1 MPSTSET
8 GHAKNVANFETL
20 ISFCTGYGATYNP
33 SRDALKLA
41 NLQTLL
47 TAAKAAILD
56 CKAKETA
63 FDNATDARKESF
75 ATLKALGTRIVN
87 ALSVSG
93 VADSVVEG
101 ARTINRKLQGQRAN
115 GSAPAEAVATGGTS
129 STPTTAGLPP
139 SGEPK
144 GAASSSQQSYDNLVE
159 HFNGL
164 IELVASHAE
173 YNPNETEL
181 KVATLQTYLGELRM
195 ANTTVLNANT
205 AWSNSRMSR
214 DNTLYADTT
223 GLVDIA
229 LDVKAYVKSVF
240 NATSPQYGQIS
251 GIEFKRPKT

>member
-1 MPSTSET
+1 MPSTFET

-20 ISFCTGYGATYNP
+20 ISFCVGYGATYNP
-33 SRDALKLA
+33 SRDALKVA

-47 TAAKAAILD
+47 TDAKAVIVD

-75 ATLKALGTRIVN
+75 STLKALGTRVVN

-115 GSAPAEAVATGGTS
+115 GSVTSEPVSTESGTPAP
-129 STPTTAGLPP
+129 ST
-139 SGEPK
+139 
-144 GAASSSQQSYDNLVE
+144 ASSSQQSYDNLVE

-164 IELVASHAE
+164 IELVSSHTE

-181 KVATLQTYLGELRM
+181 KVATLQTYSTELRT
-195 ANTTVLNANT
+195 ANTNVQNANT
-205 AWSNSRMSR
+205 DWSNSRISR
-214 DNTLYADTT
+214 DKTLYADKT

-240 NATSPQYGQIS
+240 NSTSPQYGQIS
-251 GIEFKRPKT
+251 GIEFKRAKV

>member
-20 ISFCTGYGATYNP
+20 VSFCTGYGAAYNP
-33 SRDALKLA
+33 SRDALKVA

-47 TAAKAAILD
+47 AAAKAAIAE

-63 FDNATDARKESF
+63 FDNATDARIESF

-115 GSAPAEAVATGGTS
+115 GSAPAEPVAISGTP
-129 STPTTAGLPP
+129 STPTPP
-139 SGEPK
+139 TP
-144 GAASSSQQSYDNLVE
+144 ATASSSQQSYDNLVE

-164 IELVASHAE
+164 IELVASHTE

-181 KVATLQTYLGELRM
+181 KVVTLQTYLAELRT
-195 ANTTVLNANT
+195 ANTNVLNANT
-205 AWSNSRMSR
+205 AWSNSRISR

-240 NATSPQYGQIS
+240 NSTSPQYGQIS
-251 GIEFKRPKT
+251 GIEFKRAKA

>member
-1 MPSTSET
+1 MASTSET

-33 SRDALKLA
+33 SRDALKVA

-47 TAAKAAILD
+47 TAAKAAIAD

-63 FDNATDARKESF
+63 FDNSTDARKDSF

-93 VADSVVEG
+93 VADTVVEG

-115 GSAPAEAVATGGTS
+115 GSATTEPAPTEGTAPTS
-129 STPTTAGLPP
+129 S
-139 SGEPK
+139 
-144 GAASSSQQSYDNLVE
+144 SSSQQSYDNLVE

-164 IELVASHAE
+164 IELVSSHAE

-181 KVATLQTYLGELRM
+181 KVATLQTYLAELKTANTNVVN
-195 ANTTVLNANT
+195 ANTT
-205 AWSNSRMSR
+205 WSNSRISR

-229 LDVKAYVKSVF
+229 LDVKAYVKSVY

-251 GIEFKRPKT
+251 GIEFKRAKA

>member
-20 ISFCTGYGATYNP
+20 ISFCVGYGSAYNP
-33 SRDALKLA
+33 SRDALKVT

-47 TAAKAAILD
+47 TAAKAAIAD
-56 CKAKETA
+56 CKATETA
-63 FDNATDARKESF
+63 FDNATDARKEAFS
-75 ATLKALGTRIVN
+75 TLKALGTRVVN

-115 GSAPAEAVATGGTS
+115 GSATAEQVATDNTS
-129 STPTTAGLPP
+129 SNTTTPT
-139 SGEPK
+139 PK
-144 GAASSSQQSYDNLVE
+144 TVSTSQQSYDNLVE
-159 HFNGL
+159 HFNSL
-164 IELVASHAE
+164 IELVSTHTA

-181 KVATLQTYLGELRM
+181 KVVTLQTYLAELKTANTSVIN
-195 ANTTVLNANT
+195 ANTT
-205 AWSNSRMSR
+205 WSNSRISR
-214 DNTLYADTT
+214 DNTLYTDKT

-240 NATSPQYGQIS
+240 NTTSPQYGQIS
-251 GIEFKRPKT
+251 GIEFKRAKP

>member
-33 SRDALKLA
+33 SRDALKIA

-47 TAAKAAILD
+47 TAAKAAIAD
-56 CKAKETA
+56 CKTNETA

-115 GSAPAEAVATGGTS
+115 GSATAEPIATGGTA
-129 STPTTAGLPP
+129 STNTNTPCP
-139 SGEPK
+139 SHCII
-144 GAASSSQQSYDNLVE
+144 LT
-159 HFNGL
+159 
-164 IELVASHAE
+164 
-173 YNPNETEL
+173 TEL
-181 KVATLQTYLGELRM
+181 
-195 ANTTVLNANT
+195 
-205 AWSNSRMSR
+205 
-214 DNTLYADTT
+214 
-223 GLVDIA
+223 
-229 LDVKAYVKSVF
+229 
-240 NATSPQYGQIS
+240 
-251 GIEFKRPKT
+251 

>member
-33 SRDALKLA
+33 SRDALKVA

-47 TAAKAAILD
+47 TTAKAAIAD

-75 ATLKALGTRIVN
+75 STLKALGTRIIN

-115 GSAPAEAVATGGTS
+115 GTATTEPAPTEGTAAA
-129 STPTTAGLPP
+129 PTT
-139 SGEPK
+139 
-144 GAASSSQQSYDNLVE
+144 ASSSQQSYDNLAE

-164 IELVASHAE
+164 IELVGSHTE

-181 KVATLQTYLGELRM
+181 KVATLQTYLTELKT
-195 ANTTVLNANT
+195 ANTNVVNANT
-205 AWSNSRMSR
+205 DWSNSRISR

-229 LDVKAYVKSVF
+229 LDVKAYVKSVY
-240 NATSPQYGQIS
+240 NSTSPQYGQIS
-251 GIEFKRPKT
+251 GIEFKRAKA

>member
-1 MPSTSET
+1 
-8 GHAKNVANFETL
+8 L

-33 SRDALKLA
+33 SRDALKVA
-41 NLQTLL
+41 KLQTLL
-47 TAAKAAILD
+47 TAAKAAIAD
-56 CKAKETA
+56 CKTNETA

-115 GSAPAEAVATGGTS
+115 GSATAEPVATGGTA
-129 STPTTAGLPP
+129 STPTTPAP
-139 SGEPK
+139 
-144 GAASSSQQSYDNLVE
+144 ATASSSQQSYDNLVE

-164 IELVASHAE
+164 IELVSSHAE

-181 KVATLQTYLGELRM
+181 KVAALQTYLAELRT
-195 ANTTVLNANT
+195 ANTSVLNANT
-205 AWSNSRMSR
+205 AWSNSRISR

-240 NATSPQYGQIS
+240 NSTSPQYGQIS
-251 GIEFKRPKT
+251 GIEFKRAKA

>member
-1 MPSTSET
+1 MLSTSET

-20 ISFCTGYGATYNP
+20 ISFCVGYGATYNP
-33 SRDALKLA
+33 SRDALKVA

-47 TAAKAAILD
+47 TDAKAVIVD

-75 ATLKALGTRIVN
+75 STLKALGTRVVN

-93 VADSVVEG
+93 VGDSVVEG

-115 GSAPAEAVATGGTS
+115 SSVTSAPVSTESATPAPLTS
-129 STPTTAGLPP
+129 
-139 SGEPK
+139 
-144 GAASSSQQSYDNLVE
+144 SSSQQSYDNLVE

-164 IELVASHAE
+164 IELVSSHTE
-173 YNPNETEL
+173 YNPNEIEL
-181 KVATLQTYLGELRM
+181 KVATLQTYSTELRT
-195 ANTTVLNANT
+195 ANTNVQNANT
-205 AWSNSRMSR
+205 DWSNSRISR
-214 DNTLYADTT
+214 DKTLYADNT

-240 NATSPQYGQIS
+240 NSTSPQYGQIS
-251 GIEFKRPKT
+251 GIEFKRAKV

>member
-8 GHAKNVANFETL
+8 GHAKNVAKFETL
-20 ISFCTGYGATYNP
+20 ISFCVGYGATYNP
-33 SRDALKLA
+33 SRDALKVA

-47 TAAKAAILD
+47 TDAKAVIVD

-75 ATLKALGTRIVN
+75 STLKALGTRIVN

-115 GSAPAEAVATGGTS
+115 GSVTSEPVSTESATPAP
-129 STPTTAGLPP
+129 STT
-139 SGEPK
+139 
-144 GAASSSQQSYDNLVE
+144 SSSQQSYDNLVE

-164 IELVASHAE
+164 IELVSSHTE

-181 KVATLQTYLGELRM
+181 KVATLQTYSTELRT
-195 ANTTVLNANT
+195 ANTNVQNANT
-205 AWSNSRMSR
+205 EWSNSRISR
-214 DNTLYADTT
+214 DKTLYANNT

-240 NATSPQYGQIS
+240 NSTSPQYGQIS
-251 GIEFKRPKT
+251 GIEFKRAKV

>member
-33 SRDALKLA
+33 SRDALKVA
-41 NLQTLL
+41 NLQLLL
-47 TAAKAAILD
+47 TAAKAAIVD

-75 ATLKALGTRIVN
+75 STLKALGTRIVN

-93 VADSVVEG
+93 VADSVIEG

-115 GSAPAEAVATGGTS
+115 GPATAESIVAEGTA
-129 STPTTAGLPP
+129 STPTTPAPGI
-139 SGEPK
+139 
-144 GAASSSQQSYDNLVE
+144 ASSSQQSYDNLVE

-164 IELVASHAE
+164 IELVSSDTE

-181 KVATLQTYLGELRM
+181 KVATLQTYLAELRT
-195 ANTTVLNANT
+195 ANTNVLTANT
-205 AWSNSRMSR
+205 AWSNSRISR
-214 DNTLYADTT
+214 DNTIYADTT

-240 NATSPQYGQIS
+240 NSTSPQYGQIS
-251 GIEFKRPKT
+251 GIEFKRAKA

>member
-33 SRDALKLA
+33 SRDALKVA

-47 TAAKAAILD
+47 TTAKAAIAD
-56 CKAKETA
+56 CKTKETT

-115 GSAPAEAVATGGTS
+115 GSAPAEPVATGGTA
-129 STPTTAGLPP
+129 STPTTPAP
-139 SGEPK
+139 
-144 GAASSSQQSYDNLVE
+144 ATASSSQQSYDNLVE

-164 IELVASHAE
+164 IELVGSHAE

-181 KVATLQTYLGELRM
+181 KVATLQTYLAELRT
-195 ANTTVLNANT
+195 ANKNVTDANT
-205 AWSNSRMSR
+205 AWSNSRISR

-251 GIEFKRPKT
+251 GIEFKRAKA

>member
-33 SRDALKLA
+33 SRDALKVA

-47 TAAKAAILD
+47 ATAKAAIED
-56 CKAKETA
+56 CKTKETA

-93 VADSVVEG
+93 VPDSVVEG

-115 GSAPAEAVATGGTS
+115 GSATAEPVPTEGAAPAT
-129 STPTTAGLPP
+129 
-139 SGEPK
+139 
-144 GAASSSQQSYDNLVE
+144 ASSSQQSYDNLVE

-164 IELVASHAE
+164 IELVSSHTE

-181 KVATLQTYLGELRM
+181 KVATLQTYLAELRT
-195 ANTTVLNANT
+195 ANTNVLNANT
-205 AWSNSRMSR
+205 AWSNSRISR
-214 DNTLYADTT
+214 DNILYADTT

-240 NATSPQYGQIS
+240 NSTSPQYGQIS
-251 GIEFKRPKT
+251 GIEFKRAKA

>member
-20 ISFCTGYGATYNP
+20 ISFCVGYGATYNP
-33 SRDALKLA
+33 SRDALKVA

-47 TAAKAAILD
+47 TDAKAVIVD

-75 ATLKALGTRIVN
+75 STLKALGTRVVN

-101 ARTINRKLQGQRAN
+101 ARTINRKLQGQKAN
-115 GSAPAEAVATGGTS
+115 GSVTSEPVSTESGTPAP
-129 STPTTAGLPP
+129 ST
-139 SGEPK
+139 
-144 GAASSSQQSYDNLVE
+144 ASSSQQSYDNLVE

-164 IELVASHAE
+164 IELVSSHTE
-173 YNPNETEL
+173 YNPNEIEL
-181 KVATLQTYLGELRM
+181 KVATLQTYSTELRT
-195 ANTTVLNANT
+195 ANTNVQNANT
-205 AWSNSRMSR
+205 DWSNSRISR
-214 DNTLYADTT
+214 DKTLYADNT

-240 NATSPQYGQIS
+240 NSTSPQYGQIS
-251 GIEFKRPKT
+251 GIEFKRAKV

>member
-1 MPSTSET
+1 M
-8 GHAKNVANFETL
+8 

-33 SRDALKLA
+33 SRDALKVA
-41 NLQTLL
+41 KLQTLL
-47 TAAKAAILD
+47 TAAKAAIAD
-56 CKAKETA
+56 CKTNETA

-115 GSAPAEAVATGGTS
+115 GSATAEPVATGGTA
-129 STPTTAGLPP
+129 STPTTPAP
-139 SGEPK
+139 
-144 GAASSSQQSYDNLVE
+144 ATASSSQQSYDNLVE

-164 IELVASHAE
+164 IELVSSHAE

-181 KVATLQTYLGELRM
+181 KVAALQTYLAELRT
-195 ANTTVLNANT
+195 ANTSVLNANT
-205 AWSNSRMSR
+205 AWSNSRISR

-240 NATSPQYGQIS
+240 NSTSPQYGQIS
-251 GIEFKRPKT
+251 GIEFKRAKA

>member
-8 GHAKNVANFETL
+8 GHAKNVANFEIL

-33 SRDALKLA
+33 SRDALKVA

-47 TAAKAAILD
+47 TAAKAAIAD
-56 CKAKETA
+56 CKTKETT
-63 FDNATDARKESF
+63 FDNATDARKEAF

-115 GSAPAEAVATGGTS
+115 GSATTEPVTTGGTP
-129 STPTTAGLPP
+129 STPTTPTPAT
-139 SGEPK
+139 
-144 GAASSSQQSYDNLVE
+144 ASSSQQSYDNLVE

-164 IELVASHAE
+164 IELVGSHTE
-173 YNPNETEL
+173 YSPNETEL
-181 KVATLQTYLGELRM
+181 KVAALQTYLAELRT
-195 ANTTVLNANT
+195 ANTNVLNANT
-205 AWSNSRMSR
+205 AWSNSRISR

-251 GIEFKRPKT
+251 GIEFKRAKV